1 MFKKNSTG
9 MNFSLKTQ
17 TNKNN
22 HTLLL
27 SFRNQAVNRNVKNIV
42 RRHKQV
48 YRNISC

>member
-1 MFKKNSTG
+1 

-17 TNKNN
+17 TNENN

-27 SFRNQAVNRNVKNIV
+27 SSLNQAVNRNVKNIV

-48 YRNISC
+48 